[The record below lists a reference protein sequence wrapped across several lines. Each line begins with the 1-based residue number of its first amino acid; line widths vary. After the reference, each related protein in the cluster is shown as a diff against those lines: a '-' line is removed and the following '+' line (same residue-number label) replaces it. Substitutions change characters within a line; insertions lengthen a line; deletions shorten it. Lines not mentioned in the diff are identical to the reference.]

1 MHELDL
7 PTKIRLWAFYIQM
20 CLLLNKNLAE
30 QKIPFSSILQPA
42 RPPSLST
49 NSICSFDVF
58 ASKPLAHEEP
68 LLVNKWQDFL
78 LDPNKSWLPWKT
90 TRMTDFAENQPV
102 AWKSLWLF
110 DIAPPNPSSLL
121 KNYIKRGRRRV
132 T

>member
-1 MHELDL
+1 
-7 PTKIRLWAFYIQM
+7 
-20 CLLLNKNLAE
+20 
-30 QKIPFSSILQPA
+30 
-42 RPPSLST
+42 LST